1 MNTSD
6 LIKHLSNA
14 AITAVMPEVF
24 IPAQIT
30 RDGGILTIQDVPY
43 DLDAYRHVYVI
54 SLGKAAIGMAEALD
68 QIIHPYVTEAI
79 VLTKHIPQRHSLG
92 DQYRILRG
100 NHPIPGT
107 YSIAGAKAVL
117 EIAEK
122 AGADDLVIFLISGGG
137 SALMSLPVEGI
148 DLETM
153 QRFSDMILSC
163 GANITEFN
171 ILRKHL
177 DLIKGG
183 RLAQHAAPADQVTI
197 ILSDVVGDPVD
208 IIASGPTVPD
218 PYTYQDALEILD
230 RYAAVNTFPPVIHNI
245 LMRGMDEKLPETP
258 KPDDPLFQKS
268 NIYLA
273 ASNRTAAAAA
283 ALEAQKLGFH
293 AQVLN
298 TQLTGEA
305 SEIGKLLPSFFSTLD
320 APGMYIFGGETT
332 VHITGNGLGGRN
344 LELAL
349 GSVRE
354 MADWKNCV
362 LATLATDG
370 EDGPT
375 DAAGAF
381 VTADMI
387 FRAIEEGITP
397 ESFLRNNDAYHFFE
411 RVKGLIRTGPS
422 GTNVCDLT
430 FLIRMS

>member
-1 MNTSD
+1 MNTQD
-6 LIKHLSNA
+6 LINHLVNA
-14 AITAVMPEVF
+14 AVTAVMPDVF
-24 IPAQIT
+24 IPAQIKRT
-30 RDGGILTIQDVPY
+30 GGILSIQDVPY

-54 SLGKAAIGMAEALD
+54 SVGKAAVGMTEALD
-68 QIIHPYVTEAI
+68 QIIHPFVTEGV
-79 VLTKHIPQRHSLG
+79 VLTKHIPERHSLG

-100 NHPIPGT
+100 NHPIPGV

-117 EIAEK
+117 ELADKAEV
-122 AGADDLVIFLISGGG
+122 DDLVIFLISGGG
-137 SALMSLPVEGI
+137 SALMSLPVYGI

-177 DLIKGG
+177 DLVKGG
-183 RLAQHAAPADQVTI
+183 RLAKHAAPADQVTI
-197 ILSDVVGDPVD
+197 ILSDVVGDPID

-218 PYTYQDALEILD
+218 PYTYQDALDILE
-230 RYAAVNTFPPVIHNI
+230 RYAAGNTFPSEIHDM
-245 LMRGMDEKLPETP
+245 LMRGMDGKLPETP
-258 KPDDPLFQKS
+258 KPDDPLFHKS
-268 NIYLA
+268 DIFLS
-273 ASNRTAAAAA
+273 ASNSTAAVAA
-283 ALEAQKLGFH
+283 ALEAQRLGFH

-320 APGMYIFGGETT
+320 IQGVYIFGGETT

-354 MADWKNCV
+354 MAGRENCI

-381 VTADMI
+381 VTADTYY
-387 FRAIEEGITP
+387 RAMQIGCDP
-397 ESFLRNNDAYHFFE
+397 EAYLRNNDAYHFFK
-411 RVKGLIRTGPS
+411 RIKGLIRTGPT